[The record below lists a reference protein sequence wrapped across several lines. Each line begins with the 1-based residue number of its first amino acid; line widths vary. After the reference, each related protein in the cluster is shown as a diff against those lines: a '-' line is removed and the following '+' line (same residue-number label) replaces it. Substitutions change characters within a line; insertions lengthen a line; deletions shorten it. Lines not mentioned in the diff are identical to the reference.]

1 MNRRSQVGIASAV
14 AGLSALIAQGV
25 VMTTM
30 NLSGGV
36 RIGVTA
42 VLVLALAGGMAVVGA
57 TVARSRRE

>member
-1 MNRRSQVGIASAV
+1 MNSRSQVGIASAV
-14 AGLSALIAQGV
+14 PGLCALIALGV

>member
-1 MNRRSQVGIASAV
+1 MSNRSQLAIASAM
-14 AGLSALIAQGV
+14 AGLCALIALGM

-42 VLVLALAGGMAVVGA
+42 VLVLALAGVMAVVGA
-57 TVARSRRE
+57 VTARSRRE

>member
-1 MNRRSQVGIASAV
+1 MGSRSQFGIVSAM
-14 AGLSALIAQGV
+14 AGLSALIALGV

-42 VLVLALAGGMAVVGA
+42 VLILALAGVGGVVGA
-57 TVARSRRE
+57 ATARSRRE